1 MAYRIV
7 LRQDTAENWTENDPI
22 LLSGEFGFE
31 TDTNKLKLG
40 NGRDKW
46 TDLSY
51 FQPGPTGP
59 TGATGS
65 LSWTSAPATAGSTG
79 TTGDISYDSN
89 YFYVAV
95 GSNTWKRTQL
105 TSW

>member
-1 MAYRIV
+1 VAYRIV

-40 NGRDKW
+40 NGRGKW
-46 TDLSY
+46 TELSY
-51 FQPGPTGP
+51 FQPGPTG
-59 TGATGS
+59 ATGPTWS
-65 LSWTSAPATAGSTG
+65 SAPATAGSTG
-79 TTGDISYDSN
+79 STGDLAYDSD
-89 YFYVAV
+89 YLYVAV
-95 GSNTWKRTQL
+95 GANTWKRTTL

>member
-31 TDTNKLKLG
+31 TDTNQLKLG
-40 NGRDKW
+40 NGKATW
-46 TDLSY
+46 TELGY
-51 FQPGPTGP
+51 FLPGPTGA

-65 LSWTSAPATAGSTG
+65 LSWSSVPATGGSVGSTG
-79 TTGDISYDSN
+79 DLAYDSS
-89 YFYVAV
+89 YLYVAV
-95 GSNTWKRTQL
+95 GTNTWKRTTL